1 VSSRPPLGAYVR
13 GPSAWIVWQL
23 LHEPIR
29 ARIRQLEVDPG
40 VPPDVV
46 HALLGTAAD
55 LAMAAGEYREWTR
68 SVSASAEAPRSGL
81 DACLDRPSGL
91 DTGLVAASLGCSER
105 WVTQLCL
112 TGRLAAVK
120 RGRSWFIDPESVEDY
135 KQRGA
140 NAA

>member
-1 VSSRPPLGAYVR
+1 VR

-40 VPPDVV
+40 VPWDVV
-46 HALLGTAAD
+46 RALRGTAAD
-55 LAMAAGEYREWTR
+55 LEMAAGDYREWTR
-68 SVSASAEAPRSGL
+68 SASESAEVPNSGL

-91 DTGLVAASLGCSER
+91 DTGSVAASLGCSER

-112 TGRLAAVK
+112 TGRLAAIK
-120 RGRSWFIDPESVEDY
+120 RGRSWFIDPESVQDY
-135 KQRGA
+135 QQRGA